1 MLLRVIESGGYPFEY
16 LLARIAIR
24 RGNLIADWQPMLNA
38 ADPLA
43 AIPSG
48 TWRKRPEDRSAEGIW
63 KGLLHEFAWVYGQ
76 LDDAAREVFAPFFT
90 WFELKTLILC
100 LRNKA
105 AKNSVKIKE
114 LLTASLLAENLQK
127 ILAGE
132 RDAFAAVAAV
142 ETAFSS
148 HSAAFRGLQ
157 DIFRSK
163 GLQGLEQALTDTWLE
178 QVSAAELHPALRDF
192 IRGLIDFRN
201 LLNLYKRLH
210 WEVPGTPS
218 FLKGGLISRARLDE
232 VLAARQ
238 PAGFAALLNRFP
250 GVPGEGGVSGNPEH
264 LLLRWMTRSLRIK
277 SREPSGCGLL
287 LDYLWRSYIETVNL
301 GILCNWKSIDRG
313 TIAVELII

>member
-1 MLLRVIESGGYPFEY
+1 L
-16 LLARIAIR
+16 
-24 RGNLIADWQPMLNA
+24 
-38 ADPLA
+38 
-43 AIPSG
+43 
-48 TWRKRPEDRSAEGIW
+48 
-63 KGLLHEFAWVYGQ
+63 
-76 LDDAAREVFAPFFT
+76 T

-127 ILAGE
+127 ILTGE
-132 RDAFAAVAAV
+132 GDAFAAVAAV

-178 QVSAAELHPALRDF
+178 QLSAAELHPALRDF

-218 FLKGGLISRARLDE
+218 FLKGGLIGRARLDE

-238 PAGFAALLNRFP
+238 PTGFAALLNRFS
-250 GVPGEGGVSGNPEH
+250 GVHGEGGVSSNPEN

-277 SREPSGCGLL
+277 SREPSGCGLM

-313 TIAVELII
+313 TITVELII

>member
-24 RGNLIADWQPMLNA
+24 RGDLIADWKPILNA
-38 ADPLA
+38 ADPPA
-43 AIPSG
+43 AIPAG
-48 TWRKRPEDRSAEGIW
+48 IRRKLPEDRSAEGLW

-76 LDDAAREVFAPFFT
+76 LDDAARALFAPFFT

-105 AKNSVKIKE
+105 AKNSAKIKV

-132 RDAFAAVAAV
+132 RDTFAAVAAV
-142 ETAFSS
+142 ETAFTSR
-148 HSAAFRGLQ
+148 SAAFRGLR

-163 GLQGLEQALTDTWLE
+163 GLQGLEQELTDTWLE
-178 QVSAAELHPALRDF
+178 QTSAAELHPALRDF

-218 FLKGGLISRARLDE
+218 FLKGGLIGKARLEE
-232 VLAARQ
+232 VLDARQ

-250 GVPGEGGVSGNPEH
+250 GVQGEVGVSGKPEH
-264 LLLRWMTRSLRIK
+264 LLLGGMTRSLRNK

-301 GILCNWKSIDRG
+301 GILCQWKNIERD
-313 TIAVELII
+313 TIAAELII